1 MFDDDVDGQ
10 GANKLNRGTK
20 KSKEFYRKTVPV
32 ELSTEIWNT
41 DSSSFLYEIVT
52 RLESEA
58 ALVKNE
64 HHRHQDHLEKVGLI
78 VGQEIAPHKL
88 PSTIDLYTLSG
99 KVSARLVPRGKVWF
113 TNAQWSM
120 VKKFQHLA
128 FKDVLACKDD
138 WAEEDFSGDNGSA
151 VIVPLKNGLIDET
164 VFQQSGEIGRNT
176 VIIPKQKPNKHFF
189 VEEVICSPT
198 LMQQK
203 LNHLPCLSEG
213 NVNGS
218 VTP

>member
-1 MFDDDVDGQ
+1 M
-10 GANKLNRGTK
+10 
-20 KSKEFYRKTVPV
+20 PV

-64 HHRHQDHLEKVGLI
+64 HHRHQDHLEKVGMI

-99 KVSARLVPRGKVWF
+99 KVSARLVPRRKVWF
-113 TNAQWSM
+113 TNAQWSL

-138 WAEEDFSGDNGSA
+138 WAQEDFSADNVSA
-151 VIVPLKNGLIDET
+151 VIVPLKNGQLDET

-176 VIIPKQKPNKHFF
+176 VIIPKQKPNEHFF
-189 VEEVICSPT
+189 VEEVI
-198 LMQQK
+198 L
-203 LNHLPCLSEG
+203 
-213 NVNGS
+213 
-218 VTP
+218 